1 MTAPRPPEPQTPDTV
16 DGPPSSLRRPAEDKR
31 TTLAEAIEIVRNGD
45 HVAIGGCLYSRTPW
59 ASLLEI
65 LRAGRTDLT
74 LSRSLM
80 CYEAELFLVRGAA
93 SALVTS
99 WVGIGLPWGIP
110 KVFRRFVEQGR
121 ARYDEWSHLSLG
133 LRYLAAS
140 MGVPFLPTRSLL
152 GSDLLTSTGAKE
164 MDDPFTGQRL
174 ALVPALVPDVALI
187 HAHRADPLGNAQI
200 DGPPYMDREIAR
212 AARRII
218 LTTEEIVSTD
228 AIARSADRTAIP
240 HFLVDAV
247 VEVPFGSFPHENY
260 GLYEASFDHFDEY
273 VRLVDERGED
283 GVESYV
289 RTYVDEAGSFE
300 GFLERIG
307 SEVLEEQQR
316 RARELVPR

>member
-1 MTAPRPPEPQTPDTV
+1 MAAANVPLEAA
-16 DGPPSSLRRPAEDKR
+16 DGSPAVRRRPAEDKR
-31 TTLAEAIEIVRNGD
+31 MALGEAVQIVQDGH

-65 LRAGRTDLT
+65 LRAGRHELT

-110 KVFRRFVEQGR
+110 KVFRRFIEEDR

-152 GSDLLTSTGAKE
+152 GSDLLATTGAKVI
-164 MDDPFTGQRL
+164 DDPFTGTRV

-200 DGPPYMDREIAR
+200 DGPTYMDREIAR
-212 AARRII
+212 AARHVI
-218 LTTEEIVSTD
+218 LTTEETVSTD
-228 AIARSADRTAIP
+228 AISRSADRTAIP

-247 VEVPFGSFPHENY
+247 VEVPFGSFPHECY
-260 GLYEASFDHFDEY
+260 GLYEASFAHFDDY
-273 VRLVDERGED
+273 VRLVDEQGVE
-283 GVESYV
+283 GVESYI
-289 RTYVDEAGSFE
+289 RTYVDEAGSFQ
-300 GFLERIG
+300 GFLERVG
-307 SEVLEEQQR
+307 ASVLLEQQR